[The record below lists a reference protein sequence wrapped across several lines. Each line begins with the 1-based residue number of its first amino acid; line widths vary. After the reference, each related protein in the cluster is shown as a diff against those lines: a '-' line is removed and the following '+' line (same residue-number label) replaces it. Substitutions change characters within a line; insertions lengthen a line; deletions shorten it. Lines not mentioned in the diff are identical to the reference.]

1 MRELEN
7 ENGGYD
13 RFRVEGDRL
22 LELPH
27 REQLVPLLLELVR
40 RCRHP
45 SLRTHFCTYYFQ
57 LDILIESDALKPIPE
72 TSISQ
77 DSRRSRLLS
86 IITLTIVLQIHD

>member
-45 SLRTHFCTYYFQ
+45 SLFTFLTYNFQ
-57 LDILIESDALKPIPE
+57 LYILIESDAHKPIPE

-86 IITLTIVLQIHD
+86 IITLTNRITNS